1 MSDKQ
6 INLIVL
12 VLSILFT
19 AGLLAIILV
28 EVVR

>member
-1 MSDKQ
+1 MSYKQ